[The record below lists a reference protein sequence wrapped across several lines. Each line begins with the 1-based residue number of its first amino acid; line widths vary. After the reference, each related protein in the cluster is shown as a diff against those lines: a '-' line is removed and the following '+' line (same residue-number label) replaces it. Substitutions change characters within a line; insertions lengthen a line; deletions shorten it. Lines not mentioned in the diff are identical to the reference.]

1 MASVFK
7 TFEAG
12 GRREVRPQT
21 VWLLYFLVVP
31 VCISALETLLQFP
44 VTSQGN
50 LFLSF
55 GFALAFGIPGTFL
68 AWATTMVLARL
79 PVLERLPVAVLLVAG
94 YALNILIFSP
104 YYRLVYLTAS
114 EMLPHMRE
122 MASLRYDASGWPKV
136 TVILLAN
143 LPAVLIWTAVN
154 LVFMAR
160 TGFPVFRAR
169 GPVLALHGQEAQAQQ
184 ERGLP
189 AFCRGLNI
197 GDLSGLWSVSAEE
210 HYLRLKGS
218 FGERLIRHP
227 FGAAIEQLPPDS
239 GVQVHRSHWVAFGRV
254 ARIEGGREQLVLV
267 DGTVIPVSRSY
278 RRAVGLVEAALLA
291 A

>member
-21 VWLLYFLVVP
+21 VWLWYFLLVP

-68 AWATTMVLARL
+68 AWAVTMALARL
-79 PVLERLPVAVLLVAG
+79 PVVERLPVVALLVAG

-104 YYRLVYLTAS
+104 YYRLVYMTAS
-114 EMLPHMRE
+114 EVLPHMRE
-122 MASLRYDASGWPKV
+122 MASLRYDASGWPKF

-143 LPAVLIWTAVN
+143 LPAVLIWTVMN

-160 TGFPVFRAR
+160 TGFPALRVAVPVRAT
-169 GPVLALHGQEAQAQQ
+169 AEAVQ
-184 ERGLP
+184 GLP
-189 AFCRGLNI
+189 AFCRELNI
-197 GDLSGLWSVSAEE
+197 GDLSALWSVSAEE
-210 HYLRLKGS
+210 HYLRLKGR

-227 FGAAIEQLPPDS
+227 FGAAIEQLPAEC

-254 ARIEGGREQLVLV
+254 VRIEGGTEQLVLL

-278 RRAVGLVEAALLA
+278 RRAVGLVEARLLA